1 MKKRPYSTY
10 AVRAKLGLIV
20 PTSNTVN
27 EAEWRRVLPGI
38 DDVSLHVTRMAL
50 HLDTSMLAGRQA
62 LEADIEKAV
71 KDLAA
76 AGLDVIAYGCTAG
89 SMVSPLD
96 SLTDLMQAH
105 CGLPCAA
112 TASAL
117 VYAARALGLKRV
129 VVATPYHD
137 VLNYHEQQYLQ
148 SHGIA
153 VDNILGL
160 GIGEGGLHEYARI
173 ANVTT
178 DELMAHAHRAWR
190 SDADGMLIS
199 CTDLP
204 TLAAVPRLEA
214 LFGRPVISSNVAT
227 LWRSLQLA
235 GITQPVEG
243 FGILLQR
250 GATADS

>member
-1 MKKRPYSTY
+1 MKKRPHSTY
-10 AVRAKLGLIV
+10 GARAKLGLIV
-20 PTSNTVN
+20 PTTNTVN
-27 EAEWRRVLPGI
+27 EAEWSQVLQGI

-50 HLDTSMLAGRQA
+50 HLETSTLVGRLALG
-62 LEADIEKAV
+62 ADIEKAV

-76 AGLDVIAYGCTAG
+76 ARLDVIAYGCTAG

-96 SLTDLMQAH
+96 SLTDVMQEH

-137 VLNYHEQQYLQ
+137 VLNQHEQQYLQ
-148 SHGIA
+148 LHGIA
-153 VDNILGL
+153 VDSIRGL
-160 GIGEGGLHEYARI
+160 GIGEGGVHEYARI
-173 ANVTT
+173 ASVTT
-178 DELMAHAHRAWR
+178 DELMAHACRAWQTE
-190 SDADGMLIS
+190 ADGMLIS
-199 CTDLP
+199 CTDLA
-204 TLAAVPRLEA
+204 TLAVVPRLES
-214 LFGRPVISSNVAT
+214 LFGRPVISSNLAT

-235 GITQPVEG
+235 GIMQPVEG

-250 GATADS
+250 GATVDS